1 MPEFEKKR
9 KTESRMVT
17 EGCLLFAGIAI
28 VGTIGLIIVIKLYNN
43 WKSG

>member
-17 EGCLLFAGIAI
+17 EGCLILIGFAI
-28 VGTIGLIIVIKLYNN
+28 VGAIALYFVIKAYNS
-43 WKSG
+43 WKSE